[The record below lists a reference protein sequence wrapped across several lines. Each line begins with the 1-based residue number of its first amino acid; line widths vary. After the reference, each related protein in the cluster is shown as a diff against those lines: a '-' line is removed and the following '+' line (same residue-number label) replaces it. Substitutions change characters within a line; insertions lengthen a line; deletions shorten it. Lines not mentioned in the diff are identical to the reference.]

1 MTPKER
7 AEELV
12 IEYQYNGIFI
22 TDIRMDEEEAIECAL
37 ICVDKL
43 IDCLPSVNGRPPNYQ
58 TINKYTSEYWKEV
71 KQEINKL

>member
-1 MTPKER
+1 MTPEKR

-58 TINKYTSEYWKEV
+58 NINKYTKEYWIEV

>member
-1 MTPKER
+1 MTPEKR

-37 ICVDKL
+37 ICVEKL

-58 TINKYTSEYWKEV
+58 TINKYTKEYWKEI
-71 KQEINKL
+71 KREINKL

>member
-1 MTPKER
+1 MTPKKR
-7 AEELV
+7 AKKLV
-12 IEYQYNGIFI
+12 IEYQYNGRPY
-22 TDIRMDEEEAIECAL
+22 IRMDKEEAIGCAL

-58 TINKYTSEYWKEV
+58 TINKYTKEYWKEV

>member
-1 MTPKER
+1 MTPEKK

-43 IDCLPSVNGRPPNYQ
+43 IYCLPSVKGRRPSRQ
-58 TINKYTSEYWKEV
+58 TLDKYTSEYWKEV
-71 KQEINKL
+71 KLEINKL

>member
-1 MTPKER
+1 MTPKKR
-7 AEELV
+7 AKKLV
-12 IEYQYNGIFI
+12 IEYQYNGRPY
-22 TDIRMDEEEAIECAL
+22 IRIEEEEAIEWAL